1 VDTEDQNDDAEK
13 APAKV
18 PDCDSSEVF
27 QCGPSAVAS
36 ALTIFPEADSFT
48 VTVSG
53 KVMLSTLSRASTSN
67 SVSTSYTPPSAV
79 KSCAIPL

>member
-27 QCGPSAVAS
+27 QCGPS
-36 ALTIFPEADSFT
+36 T
-48 VTVSG
+48 V
-53 KVMLSTLSRASTSN
+53 N
-67 SVSTSYTPPSAV
+67 ENHSV
-79 KSCAIPL
+79 